1 MKQIM
6 FDDQKSYD
14 DFKLRLL
21 SYKPDIPSVKEFIID
36 NPGADGIIDYTEWLG
51 EPLFNNCHPEF
62 TFDLQVDSMSDMERK
77 LSVIADNLNGRIKKV
92 YTGDGYYYYGR
103 ISMSVEPINNRFVM
117 VVITVNADPHMYDSN
132 GASNP

>member
-103 ISMSVEPINNRFVM
+103 ISMSAEPINNRFVM